1 MWSFLG
7 TFVGG
12 LLKFIFERMAKK
24 KLSDKEFVQY
34 ITAHQKMRGRAGD
47 ASMEWEKALDEA
59 KKEMAEED

>member
-1 MWSFLG
+1 
-7 TFVGG
+7 
-12 LLKFIFERMAKK
+12 MAKK